1 MNYVTDL
8 SVSPLTQGGK
18 EVVMTYIAQQSLIPT
33 FNWLLIVEKEYSEYE
48 MDTQL
53 KALCHYQVRSII
65 SLSLVSEFYY
75 KGTWNYPNHCQGIDD
90 NADVFAPKHCLP
102 TP

>member
-18 EVVMTYIAQQSLIPT
+18 EVVMTHIAQHSLIPT
-33 FNWLLIVEKEYSEYE
+33 FNWLLIVEKNYSEDE

-75 KGTWNYPNHCQGIDD
+75 KGTRNYPNHCQGIDD
-90 NADVFAPKHCLP
+90 NADVLAPKHCLP